1 MAEKAPT
8 LNFGIQSK
16 DGQVP
21 TFNFGPIDG
30 PANPSINLVPPPTPF
45 EELQQKTKDALLR
58 LLDNIQPGES
68 YPGYVLMVI
77 IQGMFNNNL
86 SNQEMAQVLSDF
98 LEKLSKYQDK

>member
-45 EELQQKTKDALLR
+45 TELQQSTKDALLR
-58 LLDNIQPGES
+58 LRDSIQPDGN
-68 YPGYVLMVI
+68 YPGYLLIGI
-77 IQGMFNNNL
+77 IQGML
-86 SNQEMAQVLSDF
+86 SYISNQEMAQFLDDF
-98 LEKLSKYQDK
+98 REKLSKYQDK